1 MRIQKYLLWLLVLLL
16 ALDLPA
22 QLTAASAE
30 NIRLIAVH
38 PSDPDAFTQG
48 LECDEEGR
56 LFLATGLHG
65 ASRIGILNLSSG
77 AYEALV
83 HLDKTYF
90 GEGITFAKN
99 GLWQLTWQEH
109 VAFLRDKQSLEVK
122 KSVPHENEGWGIAYW
137 KDKDV
142 LLVSDGSARICLR
155 DAESFALLDSFT
167 LESPMLN
174 ELEYADGYLYAN
186 IWLSSKILKI
196 DLSQRKTVAVYD
208 FSELLASLELSPQAR
223 ARMDV
228 LNGIAH
234 IENQRFYVTGKHYP
248 VVLEVE
254 LE

>member
-83 HLDKTYF
+83 H
-90 GEGITFAKN
+90 
-99 GLWQLTWQEH
+99 QH
-109 VAFLRDKQSLEVK
+109 
-122 KSVPHENEGWGIAYW
+122 
-137 KDKDV
+137 
-142 LLVSDGSARICLR
+142 
-155 DAESFALLDSFT
+155 
-167 LESPMLN
+167 
-174 ELEYADGYLYAN
+174 
-186 IWLSSKILKI
+186 
-196 DLSQRKTVAVYD
+196 
-208 FSELLASLELSPQAR
+208 
-223 ARMDV
+223 
-228 LNGIAH
+228 
-234 IENQRFYVTGKHYP
+234 
-248 VVLEVE
+248 
-254 LE
+254 